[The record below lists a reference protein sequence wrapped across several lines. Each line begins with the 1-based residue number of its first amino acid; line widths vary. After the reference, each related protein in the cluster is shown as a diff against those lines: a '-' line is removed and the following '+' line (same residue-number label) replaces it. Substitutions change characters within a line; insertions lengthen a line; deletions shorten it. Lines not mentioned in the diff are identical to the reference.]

1 MAFIAEQ
8 QKRELESLRDEK
20 TATPP
25 TASKRQ
31 KKGCPFALEKRRAE
45 NGATH
50 VQMIRDIIRP
60 VRRPRRGN
68 SSHWSAGSKVYEN
81 FRPDRRLKSLCPS
94 RHAWQQIG
102 ELVMGLQPG
111 ALDLG

>member
-8 QKRELESLRDEK
+8 QKRERDEK

-31 KKGCPFALEKRRAE
+31 KKVCLFALEKRRAE

-50 VQMIRDIIRP
+50 VQMIRPDEETPHLDRKLEGMIDA
-60 VRRPRRGN
+60 VT
-68 SSHWSAGSKVYEN
+68 EN
-81 FRPDRRLKSLCPS
+81 DTVISL
-94 RHAWQQIG
+94 
-102 ELVMGLQPG
+102 ELQVCTVCSCVFVS
-111 ALDLG
+111 